1 MERLLNLA
9 HVTVNVICL
18 YKKWKEE
25 IEWMSNYNINKWI
38 ENKYVWEQLCENTLD
53 KKNKF
58 SFANFILLIWIVN
71 KMYYL

>member
-1 MERLLNLA
+1 
-9 HVTVNVICL
+9 
-18 YKKWKEE
+18 
-25 IEWMSNYNINKWI
+25 MSNYNINKWI